1 MRNFSNKQVLND
13 TKKEQNQAAEYG
25 FYSRLLK
32 TDFDTVEALKE
43 AEAAYLSEQEKK
55 AAKVEERK
63 SDADKVQVAFEN
75 LNIARKEY
83 KYSMAELN
91 KQYCD
96 DLIELKERYEKGKA
110 ANQKML
116 ERAETGYSEAL
127 KAFTDKYPE
136 GYHLTLK
143 DGDFE
148 TTIAGSSSNNNFIVS
163 PTWPSDLL
171 DLFFKF

>member
-32 TDFDTVEALKE
+32 TDFDTVAALKE
-43 AEAAYLSEQEKK
+43 AEAAYLAEQEKK

-127 KAFTDKYPE
+127 KAFTAKYPE

-148 TTIAGSSSNNNFIVS
+148 TTIAGSSNNNFIVS